1 MMRAILVL
9 ATLGALPMMAAES
22 APAHLAGLGSITFP
36 VSATGPT
43 QEHFLR
49 GVTILHSFGW
59 KQARVEFQA
68 AQELDPD
75 FAMAYWGESL
85 CYNHPL
91 IAEQDRETPQ
101 AVLRRLG
108 ETAEARLEKAPTE
121 RERGFLAAVEV
132 LFFGEG
138 DTLARRQAH
147 MEAMH
152 RLHAAY
158 PDDEEAAAFY
168 ALSLLMAAGAAAEPQ
183 RSNVLAGAIA
193 LQLLDRNPNHP
204 GAAHYAIHAFD
215 DPVHAPLALPAA
227 RVFAGIAE
235 KVSHARH
242 MPSHIFIQRGMWD
255 LVSSSNQSAYEAAV
269 DLWEPGDSLG
279 DMLHSLDWG
288 QYGDLQRGDYV
299 RAELWIERLEGI
311 AERVDEEAFTKR
323 MLAQVR
329 SRMVI
334 EREAW
339 QPEAVTEESTATR
352 LLASGLS
359 AVRVGALALAGQ
371 VSGKLADMADAATSG
386 DTDRS
391 YYARNSKPVQIMAKE
406 VGGLLAIARG
416 QTDTG
421 IGLLA
426 EGVAIAESM
435 RPPNGA
441 PNPLKPVHELY
452 GEALLA
458 AGRAAEAQ
466 EAFETSLLRTPNR
479 PLSLRG
485 LARSQAAGG
494 QDAAARA
501 TYTRLFE
508 GWQGRD
514 VPWRREAEAYLA
526 SRPSSHASA
535 NSR

>member
-1 MMRAILVL
+1 MKRVISILL
-9 ATLGALPMMAAES
+9 AAAGLVPSAVGAE
-22 APAHLAGLGSITFP
+22 LAGLGAISFP
-36 VSATGPT
+36 TSATGAA
-43 QEHFLR
+43 QERFLR

-59 KQARVEFQA
+59 KQARLEFQA

-91 IAEQDRETPQ
+91 ISEQDRDTPREI
-101 AVLRRLG
+101 LGRLG
-108 ETAEARLEKAPTE
+108 ETPEARLARAPTE
-121 RERGFLAAVEV
+121 REKGFLSAVEV

-138 DTLARRQAH
+138 DTRARRQAH
-147 MEAMH
+147 MEQMH
-152 RLHAAY
+152 RLHEAF
-158 PDDEEAAAFY
+158 PEDDEVAAFY
-168 ALSLLMAAGAAAEPQ
+168 ALSLLMSAGPAGEAE

-193 LQLLDRNPNHP
+193 LELLARNPGHP

-279 DMLHSLDWG
+279 DMVHSLDWG
-288 QYGDLQRGDYV
+288 QYGDLQRGDYE
-299 RAELWIERLEGI
+299 RAALWIERMEGI
-311 AERVDEEAFTKR
+311 QERVGDHPFASVI
-323 MLAQVR
+323 LPQVR
-329 SRMVI
+329 ARMAI

-339 QPEAVTEESTATR
+339 DPQPVTEDSHATE
-352 LLASGLS
+352 LLATGL
-359 AVRVGALALAGQ
+359 GATQTGDLALAEEAAGI
-371 VSGKLADMADAATSG
+371 LAQRAEKARAD

-391 YYARNSKPVQIMAKE
+391 YYAQSGKPLDIMAKE
-406 VGGLLAIARG
+406 VAGMLAIARG
-416 QTDTG
+416 ETDAG
-421 IGLLA
+421 LALLA

-441 PNPLKPVHELY
+441 PNPLKPVHELH

-458 AGRAAEAQ
+458 AGKPAKALK
-466 EAFETSLLRTPNR
+466 AFEASLLRTPNR

-485 LARSQAAGG
+485 LARAHAALGEDAQASAIYEHL
-494 QDAAARA
+494 R
-501 TYTRLFE
+501 E
-508 GWQGRD
+508 GWNGRQ
-514 VPWRREAEAYLA
+514 VAWRTEAESYT
-526 SRPSSHASA
+526 P
-535 NSR
+535 

>member
-1 MMRAILVL
+1 MRCAILALV
-9 ATLGALPMMAAES
+9 ATLWAFAAVAEN
-22 APAHLAGLGSITFP
+22 APAHLAGLGTITFP
-36 VSATGPT
+36 TSETGPA
-43 QEHFLR
+43 QERFVR

-59 KQARVEFQA
+59 KQARTEFQA
-68 AQELDPD
+68 AQEAAPD

-101 AVLRRLG
+101 AILRRLG
-108 ETAEARLEKAPTE
+108 ATPEDRLAKAPTV
-121 RERGFLAAVEV
+121 REKGFIRAVDV

-138 DTLARRQAH
+138 DTLVRRRAH
-147 MEAMH
+147 MEAM
-152 RLHAAY
+152 RDLHAAH
-158 PDDEEAAAFY
+158 PDDEEVAAFY
-168 ALSLLMAAGAAAEPQ
+168 ALSLLMAAGAAEDPQ
-183 RSNVLAGAIA
+183 RRNVLAGAIA
-193 LQLLDRNPNHP
+193 LRLLDANPNHP

-227 RVFAGIAE
+227 HVFAGIAE

-242 MPSHIFIQRGMWD
+242 MPSHIFIQHGMWD
-255 LVSSSNQSAYEAAV
+255 RVSSSNQSAFDAAV
-269 DLWEPGDSLG
+269 DLWEPGDSPG

-288 QYGDLQRGDYV
+288 QYGDLQRGDYE
-299 RAELWIERLEGI
+299 RAELWIERMEGA
-311 AERVDEEAFTKR
+311 AEKVGEHPFAKG

-339 QPEAVTEESTATR
+339 QPEAVTDDSAHTQV
-352 LLASGLS
+352 LAAGLS
-359 AVRVGALALAGQ
+359 AVHAGDLALAG
-371 VSGKLADMADAATSG
+371 KAAALLAEAAEAAG
-386 DTDRS
+386 AEDGDRS
-391 YYARNSKPVQIMAKE
+391 YYARNSKPLQIMAKE
-406 VGGLLAIARG
+406 VAGMLAIARG
-416 QTDTG
+416 ETDAG
-421 IGLLA
+421 VGLLA

-466 EAFETSLLRTPNR
+466 QAFETSLLRTPNR

-485 LARSQAAGG
+485 LARSQAALG
-494 QDAAARA
+494 QEAAAHT
-501 TYTRLFE
+501 TYARLLE
-508 GWQGRD
+508 GWRDRD
-514 VPWRREAEAYLA
+514 VPWRTEAEAYLEGRA
-526 SRPSSHASA
+526 R
-535 NSR
+535 